1 MRTVSQEFAA
11 LLAANHTLLMKA
23 TLNLANGTTVYLT
36 SEDFMAGTA
45 RFEQAVSSDG
55 TFDVG
60 GAIIGSMSVTLA
72 NHDGRFNSYDL
83 NGAGIV
89 AYVGKTL
96 SNNTTEWLKIG
107 TYDVIR
113 PDSYSGTIGITCS
126 DMLNRLARNKYT
138 EMEVEYP
145 IAPQAL
151 LTAIVS
157 HCGLSV
163 LYDETPVN
171 DTYLITR
178 PPDTEMTMLDAAG
191 YLAQIMGYWLRCD
204 GDGRIVASWYDT
216 SAFDS
221 NPDTSI
227 HITDAFSTTVMADN
241 VTITGVQVRESDEI
255 TTDDEGNEVNG
266 AAGRTIL
273 YGTTDYCLSMNQNP
287 FIAYGHGE
295 DIATGLYSRVG
306 EMTFRPYRDSIP
318 CDPTIEAGDAVTVY
332 DRRGNPYASYVT
344 GVVLKPD
351 GAMETRCSAKS
362 AASNSNVS
370 TSKLSMTVT
379 SLKSSVARSSQTAE
393 AAVKQATSAVAG
405 AEQANSIASHA
416 VDVAGAAQDAVD
428 GLSAHFWADL
438 GGAHVGT
445 VEKKAHETGAGYNM
459 TLGASDSAVGI
470 ILDYDDQTLVSL
482 TQTALNFYAAGLI
495 AASYAAGG
503 MSIFSQG
510 IQRAAFN
517 DSGVIFFDGAG
528 ASDENILAK
537 FGSAGVI
544 IGASGGSQVAVTP
557 GQLSM
562 LDSSGETVAY
572 VRGGLLGASK
582 ADISDELDL
591 GSFAWIPRSNGNL
604 ALKWMGGTV

>member
-11 LLAANHTLLMKA
+11 LLAVNHTLLMKA

-96 SNNTTEWLKIG
+96 SNNTNEWLKIG

-113 PDSYSGTIGITCS
+113 PDSYGGTIGITCS
-126 DMLNRLARNKYT
+126 DMLNRLARNKFS

-151 LTAIVS
+151 LTKIVS
-157 HCGLSV
+157 HCGLSI
-163 LYDETPVN
+163 LYDESPVN
-171 DTYLITR
+171 NTYLITR
-178 PPDTEMTMLDAAG
+178 PPDTEMTLLDAAG
-191 YLAQIMGYWLRCD
+191 YLAQIMGYWLRCN

-221 NPDTSI
+221 NPDTST

-255 TTDDEGNEVNG
+255 TTDEEGNEVNG
-266 AAGRTIL
+266 ATGRTIL
-273 YGTTDYCLSMNQNP
+273 CGTTDYCLSMNQNP

-295 DIATGLYSRVG
+295 DIATGLFSRVG

-405 AEQANSIASHA
+405 AEQANSIAAHA

-470 ILDYDDQTLVSL
+470 LLEYDDQTLVSL
-482 TQTALNFYAAGLI
+482 TQAALNFYAAGLI
-495 AASYAAGG
+495 AASYGAEG

-537 FGSAGVI
+537 FGSSGVI
-544 IGASGGSQVAVTP
+544 IGASGGSQVAVNP